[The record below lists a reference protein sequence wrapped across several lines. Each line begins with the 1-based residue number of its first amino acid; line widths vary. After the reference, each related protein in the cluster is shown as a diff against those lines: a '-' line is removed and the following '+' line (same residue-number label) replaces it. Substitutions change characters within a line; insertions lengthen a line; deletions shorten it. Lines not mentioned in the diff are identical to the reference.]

1 MARPQETRD
10 KVRRLYVFDQ
20 LSLELAALQ
29 ADVPVAT
36 ARKWKQADKAKGDDW
51 DKVKAAHV
59 MASGGAEEVSRAIFT
74 GLLLQ
79 YQKVVEEINLNEDK
93 TPESK
98 VETLTKLA
106 DAFNKAVAASTK
118 VLPETNRLAVSM
130 ETVRAFGDFVREKRP
145 AVAMDF
151 IELIEEFAPEVERRF
166 A

>member
-1 MARPQETRD
+1 M
-10 KVRRLYVFDQ
+10 
-20 LSLELAALQ
+20 
-29 ADVPVAT
+29 
-36 ARKWKQADKAKGDDW
+36 
-51 DKVKAAHV
+51 
-59 MASGGAEEVSRAIFT
+59 
-74 GLLLQ
+74 
-79 YQKVVEEINLNEDK
+79 EEINLNEDK

-118 VLPETNRLAVSM
+118 VLPETNRLAVAM

-151 IELIEEFAPEVERRF
+151 IELIEEFAPELERRF

>member
-1 MARPQETRD
+1 
-10 KVRRLYVFDQ
+10 
-20 LSLELAALQ
+20 
-29 ADVPVAT
+29 
-36 ARKWKQADKAKGDDW
+36 DW

-118 VLPETNRLAVSM
+118 VLPETNRLAVAM
-130 ETVRAFGDFVREKRP
+130 ETVRTFGDFVREKRP

-151 IELIEEFAPEVERRF
+151 IELIEEFAPELERRF